1 VPVSAATLNFPLSG
15 RSDLATSSAPVL
27 TRFNSLG
34 LTPYLRDK
42 LVQRLKELESG
53 TGQRA

>member
-1 VPVSAATLNFPLSG
+1 LNFPLSG